1 MPVLLLLACFILI
14 FFSLGIY
21 YKPDNSRK
29 EVLLISIVSF
39 SVLIVF
45 ITELLSSL
53 HRLNFFGILISWVV
67 VGVINV
73 FYLYLNKNRLFS
85 FINNLK
91 LDTGKK
97 LKGLTKLQLTLMVG
111 VALILIL
118 VFIQGIIYPPN
129 NWDSMTYHLARIT
142 SWVSHQSVDH
152 YATDI
157 TRQLYQP
164 PFAEY
169 VIMHVNLLS
178 GGDYFSN
185 AVQFFYFLFVVL
197 AVVLIIEN
205 LGLGRE
211 YKIAGILLTCT
222 IPEVILQA
230 SSTQN
235 DVVISLFVISA
246 LYFIIQASKSCNL
259 KYFLFFGFSIGL
271 SVFTKGTGYLYL
283 APIILFAFV
292 SVGKSFIKTFNY
304 RYLWFSL
311 VAGLC
316 FLSINAG
323 HYNRNYKLW
332 GNILGLDEQ
341 ESKEYSNQR
350 MNAGFF
356 LSNCIKN
363 AGLHLCLM
371 YVGDVAK
378 TSDSVIYKIH
388 RVAGIDINDPA
399 VNYRNNK
406 FSTKSPVTNEDTAPN
421 MLHFLFSGV
430 AFMMLVIQGI
440 FSKGKRLNQHV
451 IWLIVIILLQVS
463 FFCLYLKWQPWHSR
477 LHIPFFLLSVPLICY
492 ALNNFRLFKKIFY
505 GIAPLF
511 FVYAL
516 LVVLHNSLRPYTSI
530 INQPRYQK
538 YFVNKPESYQEY
550 NAVYESIKDAN
561 YNNIGIN
568 LGIDDWQY
576 PLFKDCFSRPM
587 NPIYFNVTNLSN
599 KLYVNPVKLD
609 CIVSTIINKPYV
621 DFNGKRFYNQSKK
634 NRIIY
639 LYK

>member
-1 MPVLLLLACFILI
+1 MPVLLLFACFILI

-21 YKPDNSRK
+21 YKPDNGRK
-29 EVLLISIVSF
+29 EILLISMILF
-39 SVLIVF
+39 SVVIVF

-53 HRLNFFGILISWVV
+53 HQLNLSGIVISWSVF
-67 VGVINV
+67 GGINAA
-73 FYLYLNKNRLFS
+73 YLYLNKSRWFGFVNDLVG
-85 FINNLK
+85 
-91 LDTGKK
+91 DAGKTVRA
-97 LKGLTKLQLTLMVG
+97 LTKVQLTLIAVI
-111 VALILIL
+111 AIILTL
-118 VFIQGIIYPPN
+118 VFIQGILYPPN

-169 VIMHVNLLS
+169 VVMHVNVLT
-178 GGDYFSN
+178 GGDYLSN
-185 AVQFFYFLFVVL
+185 SVQFFYFLFVVL
-197 AVVLIIEN
+197 AIVLIIEK
-205 LGLGRE
+205 LGLNLE

-246 LYFIIQASKSCNL
+246 FYFAMQAAKSCKL
-259 KYFLFFGFSIGL
+259 KYFIFFGFSIGL

-283 APIILFAFV
+283 TPIILFAFV
-292 SVGKSFIKTFNY
+292 TVVTSFSKTFNY
-304 RYLWFSL
+304 KYLSFSL
-311 VAGLC
+311 IAVVA

-323 HYNRNYKLW
+323 HYSRNYKLW
-332 GNILGLDEQ
+332 GNVLGLDKQ
-341 ESKEYSNQR
+341 ESKEYSNQK

-371 YVGDVAK
+371 YVGDVARA
-378 TSDSVIYKIH
+378 SDSVIYKFH

-399 VNYRNNK
+399 VNYRHNK

-421 MLHFLFSGV
+421 MLHFMFTITAFVMLMAYGFSR
-430 AFMMLVIQGI
+430 
-440 FSKGKRLNQHV
+440 KGKKMDQHV

-463 FFCLYLKWQPWHSR
+463 LFCLYLKWQPWHSR
-477 LHIPFFLLSVPLICY
+477 LHIPFFLLSIPLICY
-492 ALNNFRLFKKIFY
+492 ALNLFRTFKKVFY
-505 GIAPLF
+505 VTVPVFL
-511 FVYAL
+511 VYVL
-516 LVVLHNSLRPYTSI
+516 LVVLHNSLRPYTSV
-530 INQPRYQK
+530 INTPRYQK
-538 YFVNKPESYQEY
+538 YFVNKPEAYQEY
-550 NAVYESIKDAN
+550 NAVYETIKKSN
-561 YNNIGIN
+561 YSDIGIS

-587 NPIYFNVTNLSN
+587 NPTYIRATNLSN
-599 KLYVNPVKLD
+599 KLFITPSKLD
-609 CIVSTIINKPYV
+609 CIVTTVINKPYI
-621 DFNGKRFYNQSKK
+621 DFNGKRFYNQSEK
-634 NRIIY
+634 NKIIY